1 MCRDE
6 VKLPRG
12 LGMTVPGSVVC
23 SKRVV
28 ADCVIV
34 VAQLLDSLRDNCP
47 EPNLV
52 FAKVLSM

>member
-1 MCRDE
+1 
-6 VKLPRG
+6 
-12 LGMTVPGSVVC
+12 MTVPGSVVC